1 MVHPKVRNHG
11 EGPYYGLLRDYEP
24 LDSLVSSSAQVAAPL
39 VSGGPVI
46 RLPEAGL
53 VLTKLPPIR
62 DTVSLPPAP
71 QVGCGWSAR
80 GHVTRTHD
88 LIGQASPPVLCPA
101 RLYPRGSY
109 PPSHRRGRE
118 AKFVPYEPYR
128 GAVAFMENKPGKL
141 GSLG

>member
-1 MVHPKVRNHG
+1 MSKISILI
-11 EGPYYGLLRDYEP
+11 EKKYCADTLDYEP

-71 QVGCGWSAR
+71 QVGCGWSA
-80 GHVTRTHD
+80 
-88 LIGQASPPVLCPA
+88 VLQKVPSE
-101 RLYPRGSY
+101 GS
-109 PPSHRRGRE
+109 
-118 AKFVPYEPYR
+118 
-128 GAVAFMENKPGKL
+128 
-141 GSLG
+141 